1 MKEYTMTKDAI
12 ANAFKE
18 LMKTKSFD
26 KISISDITN
35 SCKLNRQTFYY
46 HFQDKYDLMNWIY
59 YNEIF
64 VVLVDG
70 LNESNYE
77 EKFYQMFDKM
87 HKEKA
92 IYVNA
97 LSMSGEYSFK
107 DYLESVLNILV
118 SKIFENKKSQD
129 IKFCTFGLTG
139 IIIDWIKRGAIESPK
154 EVSNWISELLINFKR
169 NMNKL

>member
-1 MKEYTMTKDAI
+1 MQDVNITKQAL
-12 ANAFKE
+12 AKSLKE
-18 LMKTKSFD
+18 LMLKKPFS
-26 KISISDITN
+26 KISISDITSN
-35 SCKLNRQTFYY
+35 IHLNRQTFYY

-70 LNESNYE
+70 LNEKNYE

-97 LSMSGEYSFK
+97 LSMSAEYSFK
-107 DYLESVLNILV
+107 DYLESVLSVLV
-118 SKIFENKKSQD
+118 SMILENEKSQD

-139 IIIDWIKRGAIESPK
+139 IIIDWIKQGAKETPK
-154 EVSNWISELLINFKR
+154 EVSDWISDLLINFKR
-169 NMNKL
+169 KS